1 MYEYKFTLDKV
12 VDGDTIDG
20 TIDLGFKTFV
30 KKRMRLLGIDAP
42 EIRLQS
48 KIKDLEERKKEKE
61 RGLLAKQEL
70 TNLLKGKN
78 KILIARTKL
87 DKSGKYGRILAQ
99 IIVEENGSHTNVNDL
114 LLLYGYVRKYK
125 KRT

>member
-1 MYEYKFTLDKV
+1 MYEYKFTLDRV
-12 VDGDTIDG
+12 IDGDTIDAVV
-20 TIDLGFKTFV
+20 DLGFETFV

-48 KIKDLEERKKEKE
+48 KIKDLEERNKEKE
-61 RGLLAKQEL
+61 RGLIAKREL

-78 KILIARTKL
+78 KTLIARTKL
-87 DKSGKYGRILAQ
+87 DKSGKYGRILAE

-114 LLLYGYVRKYK
+114 LLLYGYVRRYK
-125 KRT
+125 K